1 MNKEILQRLINE
13 GKSSYQIAKEVGKGQ
28 TTVVY
33 WIKKLELTKLY
44 KAVSNYKLSEDF
56 RDIEFVKQVIAS
68 SKSYNEVFIK
78 LKRNSS
84 SSSYRT
90 LKKFIERHKINI
102 SHFLSKRD
110 MAKKLH
116 KEGKLNKLCNSEI
129 FIENSTCSRASVKNR
144 VLEEGLLEYKCSKCG
159 QDDNW
164 NGEKITL
171 ILDHIN
177 GIRNDNRL
185 ENLRILCPNC
195 NATLDTHCKGNITS
209 YSSTDKE

>member
-1 MNKEILQRLINE
+1 MEKEVLQKLIKE
-13 GKSSYQIAKEVGKGQ
+13 GKSSYEIAKTVGKGQ
-28 TTVVY
+28 TTIVY
-33 WIKKLELTKLY
+33 WIKKLGLQELY

-56 RDIEFVKQVIAS
+56 RDIKFVKSVISS

-78 LKRNSS
+78 LEKNSS

-90 LKKFIERHKINI
+90 LKKFIEKHKIDT
-102 SHFLSKRD
+102 SHFLSKKE

-116 KEGKLNKLCNSEI
+116 KEGKLNKIANSNI
-129 FIENSTCSRASVKNR
+129 FIEKSTCSRAVVKNR
-144 VLEEGLLEYKCSKCG
+144 ILEEGLIDYKCSKCG

-164 NGEKITL
+164 KGEKITL

-177 GIRNDNRL
+177 GVRNDNRL

>member
-1 MNKEILQRLINE
+1 MEKEVLQKLIKE
-13 GKSSYQIAKEVGKGQ
+13 GKSSYQIAKAVGKGQ
-28 TTVVY
+28 TTIVY
-33 WIKKLELTKLY
+33 WIKKLGLQELY
-44 KAVSNYKLSEDF
+44 KVASNYKLSEDF
-56 RDIEFVKQVIAS
+56 RDIEFVKKVIS
-68 SKSYNEVFIK
+68 SSESYNEVFTK
-78 LKRNSS
+78 LERNSS
-84 SSSYRT
+84 SSSYRV
-90 LKKFIERHKINI
+90 LKKFIERHQIDT
-102 SHFLSKRD
+102 SHFLSKKE

-116 KEGKLNKLCNSEI
+116 KDGKLNKLDDSEI
-129 FIENSTCSRASVKNR
+129 FKRKSTCSRAVVKNR

-164 NGEKITL
+164 KGEKITL

-177 GIRNDNRL
+177 GVRNDNRL